1 MEFYVIDR
9 RFIVLNLL
17 NEIVAIILITI
28 ITGKINWLPFFKAAP
43 NLHTCIRYKMT
54 AHCNQLSFH
63 FIGVRVEAQ

>member
-28 ITGKINWLPFFKAAP
+28 ITGKINWLPFIKAAP
-43 NLHTCIRYKMT
+43 NLHTCIWYKMT
-54 AHCNQLSFH
+54 AHRNQLSFH
-63 FIGVRVEAQ
+63 FIGVRVKAQ